1 MPLVQH
7 GMLNMEV
14 FWSIVMGVCAS
25 VITISSALGVF
36 MSALKKFK
44 APEVSQN
51 EEIKELKL
59 DVDEIKIAIDEHKKY
74 FNNDNTRIKKIEEG
88 NKITQKALLAL
99 MAHALD
105 DKSTDQLVEA
115 KSLLQNYLIERDL

>member
-14 FWSIVMGVCAS
+14 FWSIVIGVCAS
-25 VITISSALGVF
+25 VITISNALGVF

-59 DVDEIKIAIDEHKKY
+59 EVAEIKVAIDEHKKC
-74 FNNDNTRIKKIEEG
+74 FNNDNNRIKKIEEG

>member
-25 VITISSALGVF
+25 VITISNALGVF

-59 DVDEIKIAIDEHKKY
+59 EVAEIKVAIDEHKKH